1 MRKYAETCKGIC
13 DYSSV
18 YNFFIYLLPLK
29 SAVFCGVLFG
39 RILAWEGG
47 TSKTWFLDIAYIEVW
62 MFRSYKTILNLKTRL
77 QNQNL
82 TKILFQK
89 NIFFHYHINLFICS
103 KNKLKIK
110 FIFYRMSSFYRINF
124 FYRLKF
130 FLTDWNFL
138 KRDTNI
144 YFE

>member
-1 MRKYAETCKGIC
+1 MQGHLWLQF
-13 DYSSV
+13 SV
-18 YNFFIYLLPLK
+18 KLFYIAFAIK
-29 SAVFCGVLFG
+29 KCSFCGVLLG

-47 TSKTWFLDIAYIEVW
+47 TSKTCFLDIAYIEVW
-62 MFRSYKTILNLKTRL
+62 MFRSYKTILNLKTTL

-82 TKILFQK
+82 KKILFQK

-130 FLTDWNFL
+130 FLTDRNFL